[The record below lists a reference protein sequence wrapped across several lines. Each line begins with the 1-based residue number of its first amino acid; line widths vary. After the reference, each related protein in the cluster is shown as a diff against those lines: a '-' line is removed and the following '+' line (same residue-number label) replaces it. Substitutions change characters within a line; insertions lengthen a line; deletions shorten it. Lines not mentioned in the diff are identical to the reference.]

1 MPHRLTAMTV
11 ATSLALAAAAPAIET
26 QLRSSAFTHGQP
38 IPKRHT
44 CDGTQASVPLSWPAP
59 PKGTQA
65 FVIIAED
72 PTVSEGSLV
81 HWVVY
86 DLPGT
91 TLKLPA
97 GVPTRESLRG
107 GGKQGTND
115 LGKIG
120 YAPPCPDPGKPHQY
134 WFRIYAVDR
143 RLDLPGG
150 ASPRQVRE
158 AMRKHVLRVSEL
170 MGTYARPTPP
180 LPPPPPR

>member
-1 MPHRLTAMTV
+1 MAV
-11 ATSLALAAAAPAIET
+11 VTSLALVVAAHAVET
-26 QLRSSAFTHGQP
+26 QLKSPAFGHGQP

-44 CDGTQASVPLSWPAP
+44 CDGGSASVPLTWPDP
-59 PKGTQA
+59 PKGTRG

-72 PTVSEGSLV
+72 PTVSEGSFV

-86 DLPGT
+86 DLPAT
-91 TLKLPA
+91 TRKLPA
-97 GVPTRESLRG
+97 GIPAHQSLRG
-107 GGKQGTND
+107 GGKQGKND
-115 LGKIG
+115 LGKVG

-143 RLDLPGG
+143 PLDLPGG
-150 ASPRQVRE
+150 ASPGQVRE
-158 AMRKHVLRVSEL
+158 AMRTHVLRVAEL

>member
-1 MPHRLTAMTV
+1 MQLQEIEADRLQRGDGVPQALLHEIPFGGEVGEDPVVTRGDRRIRRMPTRL
-11 ATSLALAAAAPAIET
+11 
-26 QLRSSAFTHGQP
+26 
-38 IPKRHT
+38 PKR
-44 CDGTQASVPLSWPAP
+44 
-59 PKGTQA
+59 
-65 FVIIAED
+65 F
-72 PTVSEGSLV
+72 
-81 HWVVY
+81 
-86 DLPGT
+86 
-91 TLKLPA
+91 LKFLEA
-97 GVPTRESLRG
+97 GPHALRIRFEFA
-107 GGKQGTND
+107 ND